1 MSGRDFDCLVAEEAL
16 VKGDKERAQRI
27 ARAFFAA
34 VDCRPGR
41 RVWLAR
47 PCPSGRH
54 GLGLLQTTTLP
65 DIPHVPGRVLQHV
78 LEYVETAHPLAPRE
92 VDSLADLLPAL
103 PAGVKVSGYAMLAF
117 ARLPGSP
124 VCELVSCIGSPGGHD
139 EPPGKAAHARG
150 LARQAADVA
159 SLILRPEHLTAGP

>member
-1 MSGRDFDCLVAEEAL
+1 MRGRDFDILVAEEAL
-16 VKGDKERAQRI
+16 VKADKKRAQRI
-27 ARAFFAA
+27 ARTFFAA

-47 PCPSGRH
+47 PCQAGRH
-54 GLGLLQTTTLP
+54 GLGLLQTEALP
-65 DIPHVPGRVLQHV
+65 ALPGVPAGGLRLHM
-78 LEYVETAHPLAPRE
+78 LEYVETAQPLAPRE
-92 VDSLADLLPAL
+92 VRILAELL
-103 PAGVKVSGYAMLAF
+103 PAGVNILAQAMLSF

-124 VCELVSCIGSPGGHD
+124 ACELVSCIGSLTGHD
-139 EPPGKAAHARG
+139 EPPGKVAHARG

>member
-1 MSGRDFDCLVAEEAL
+1 MRGRDFDCLVAEEAL
-16 VKGDKERAQRI
+16 VKGDKERAQRV

-47 PCPSGRH
+47 PRPDGRY

-65 DIPHVPGRVLQHV
+65 DIPGVPGRVLQHV
-78 LEYVETAHPLAPRE
+78 LEYVETAHPLVPRE
-92 VDSLADLLPAL
+92 ADSLTDLLS
-103 PAGVKVSGYAMLAF
+103 AGLKVSGYAMLAF